1 MDSTAVSQ
9 IFALSLTARGKHSPS
24 QTWLR
29 KWKADFWMRPLFSQM
44 SQISH
49 GQTTLHTW
57 LEGFCPSVGPAS
69 PSPVPENEKPQR
81 TSDGSS
87 TSSQAEFP
95 FFAPECSSQR
105 MSKDSSP
112 QGCQTD
118 QASSGIV
125 SRDWKA
131 YITKLRQ
138 AYSLR
143 VKSAHRT
150 SGSEFL
156 SSGWPTPQANEIENP
171 NKVYRSPTNA
181 YRGNKKVQ
189 PMLADVC
196 KHGPAAP
203 ANPSTDGNRQGLW
216 RTPSVAEEKNQNT
229 STQIYLQNQV
239 GATPK
244 AWATPNC
251 RDSQGVPGPA
261 MANQKSLPRDM
272 KKETGSGR
280 LNGQWVTQL
289 MGLPMGWVTPSCP
302 ASVIRNW
309 PRFVSGWLSAT
320 IAPTNSDSSETES
333 CQQPQ
338 KELFEF

>member
-1 MDSTAVSQ
+1 
-9 IFALSLTARGKHSPS
+9 
-24 QTWLR
+24 
-29 KWKADFWMRPLFSQM
+29 
-44 SQISH
+44 
-49 GQTTLHTW
+49 
-57 LEGFCPSVGPAS
+57 
-69 PSPVPENEKPQR
+69 
-81 TSDGSS
+81 
-87 TSSQAEFP
+87 
-95 FFAPECSSQR
+95 

-118 QASSGIV
+118 QASSGAA

-143 VKSAHRT
+143 VKSGRLTSASGFLSWPTAATRDFKGE
-150 SGSEFL
+150 SGSGRQERKGNPADTL
-156 SSGWPTPQANEIENP
+156 PNAVAQWPTPQANEIENP

-203 ANPSTDGNRQGLW
+203 ANPSTLGSRPESLW

-244 AWATPNC
+244 AWATPSGFMNTN
-251 RDSQGVPGPA
+251 PA
-261 MANQKSLPRDM
+261 ELERNSLNLGMQAVQNGATGKLNPRWV
-272 KKETGSGR
+272 ET
-280 LNGQWVTQL
+280 L
-289 MGLPMGWVTPSCP
+289 MGIPIGWTMPSC
-302 ASVIRNW
+302 AS
-309 PRFVSGWLSAT
+309 PAT
-320 IAPTNSDSSETES
+320 IAPTNSDSSETELS
-333 CQQPQ
+333 PQPQ
-338 KELFEF
+338 SELFEC